1 MTALSLLLLLPAV
14 FGLQASSRSPVSS
27 IVHFAAPMQ
36 DTESELH
43 LTNRVPS
50 SSSPQP
56 TVWTVFNQVA
66 QETGAINLGQGFPD
80 WRPSPFILDALTE
93 AVSSSYHQYTRPAG
107 HPPLVELLAL
117 RYGKH
122 LDRNIDA
129 FNEIA
134 ITVGASQALFLAL
147 STLLRPGDE
156 VVLFEPFF
164 DLYLKQI
171 ALVGAI
177 PKFVR
182 LGAQPSVSD
191 DHWSID
197 FDALERSITPKTK
210 VLILNSPHNPTGRV
224 FTLSEMETLASIVR
238 KHPHITGTQATI
250 NKSSG

>member
-1 MTALSLLLLLPAV
+1 
-14 FGLQASSRSPVSS
+14 
-27 IVHFAAPMQ
+27 MQ

-43 LTNRVPS
+43 LTNRVTPS
-50 SSSPQP
+50 STSQP

-80 WRPSPFILDALTE
+80 WRPPQFILDALTE
-93 AVSSSYHQYTRPAG
+93 AVSSPYHQYTRPAG

-182 LGAQPSVSD
+182 LGAQSTSSD

-197 FDALERSITPKTK
+197 FEALEKSITSKTK
-210 VLILNSPHNPTGRV
+210 VLILNSPHNPTGKV
-224 FTLSEMETLASIVR
+224 FTRYEMETLASIVR
-238 KHPHITGTQATI
+238 KHPHITGI
-250 NKSSG
+250 PIFNSRFHVMGIRY